1 VFSVK
6 QLQWLKTQVGIFDT
20 PKVRYMLHQPN
31 GDSYYIIWCMLKDMA
46 GKINDRGYIYLSS
59 RQAMTAELLARHL
72 GRRKPFMEKVLQLFE
87 ELELLVREEN
97 GMIRILTWEE
107 DQDYDKLQ
115 HRREH
120 TRKRVAAYRQRQAAA
135 AGETGA
141 REAAEESSLAAVSSA
156 ESHSS
161 CGAAETT
168 DLPEPSQRAVT
179 YYQQHFGMI
188 SAGMVQELRELE
200 ADWGTEAVCDAID
213 KAYVQGKPHI
223 RYIQGI
229 LRNSPRYTQE
239 EQDNEFGFSPAVAR
253 KLNQLFSKTGP
264 ADR

>member
-1 VFSVK
+1 MK

-31 GDSYYIIWCMLKDMA
+31 GDSYYVIWCMLKDMA

-72 GRRKPFMEKVLQLFE
+72 GRRKPFMEKVLELFE

-97 GMIRILTWEE
+97 GMIRLLTWEE
-107 DQDYDKLQ
+107 DQDYDTLQ
-115 HRREH
+115 RRREH

-135 AGETGA
+135 ADKTDA
-141 REAAEESSLAAVSSA
+141 HHLVEASCFAAAPQTESQVSCEEAEKA
-156 ESHSS
+156 
-161 CGAAETT
+161 
-168 DLPEPSQRAVT
+168 DLPEPLQRAGD

-188 SAGMVQELRELE
+188 SAGTVQELRELE

-213 KAYVQGKPHI
+213 KAYVQGKSHI

>member
-1 VFSVK
+1 MK
-6 QLQWLKTQVGIFDT
+6 QLQWLKTQIGIFDT

-31 GDSYYIIWCMLKDMA
+31 GDSYYVIWCMLKDMA

-59 RQAMTAELLARHL
+59 RQAMTVELLARHL
-72 GRRKPFMEKVLQLFE
+72 GRRKPFMEKVLELFE
-87 ELELLVREEN
+87 ELELIVREET

-107 DQDYDKLQ
+107 DQDYEKLQ
-115 HRREH
+115 HRREN
-120 TRKRVAAYRQRQAAA
+120 TRKRVAAYRQRQSAA
-135 AGETGA
+135 AGGSGTCEKEEISLPAAALQTESPSLCG
-141 REAAEESSLAAVSSA
+141 EAEKA
-156 ESHSS
+156 
-161 CGAAETT
+161 
-168 DLPEPSQRAVT
+168 DLPEPPQRAVT
-179 YYQQHFGMI
+179 YYQQYFGMI
-188 SAGMVQELRELE
+188 SAGTVQELREME
-200 ADWGTEAVCDAID
+200 ADWGAEAVCDAID

-253 KLNQLFSKTGP
+253 KLNQLLSKTGS